1 MSEAPQPKIAA
12 MVIVSAMF
20 FGVMALCGGI
30 VWLVG
35 WALHR

>member
-30 VWLVG
+30 VLLVS
-35 WALHR
+35 WAIHK